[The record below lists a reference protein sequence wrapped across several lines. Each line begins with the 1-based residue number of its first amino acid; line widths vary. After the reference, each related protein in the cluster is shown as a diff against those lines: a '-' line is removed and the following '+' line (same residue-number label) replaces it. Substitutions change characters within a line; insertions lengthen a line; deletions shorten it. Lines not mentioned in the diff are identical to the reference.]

1 MGISMGRI
9 YTALKLQP
17 LTQAALRTRTPLMP
31 LIRTLQRLQV
41 QARYS
46 PITRIPRVY

>member
-1 MGISMGRI
+1 MGMSMGRI
-9 YTALKLQP
+9 YTALQLQP
-17 LTQAALRTRTPLMP
+17 LTQAAPPTRIPLIP

-46 PITRIPRVY
+46 PITRIPQVN